1 MASYQTV
8 RQSVTDPEVTLI
20 LNSSLKL
27 SLQGCL
33 LSTGKPDVFQQE
45 VWWSRRPPSSV
56 HSKCLGGILTSLA
69 ARDPGLIVTDRIS
82 NEAPFE
88 ESSLV
93 VLGVPS

>member
-33 LSTGKPDVFQQE
+33 LSTGKPDVFHQK
-45 VWWSRRPPSSV
+45 VRWSRRPPSSV
-56 HSKCLGGILTSLA
+56 HSKCLGGILTPLA

>member
-1 MASYQTV
+1 M
-8 RQSVTDPEVTLI
+8 TDPEVTLI

-33 LSTGKPDVFQQE
+33 LYTGTPDVFQQE
-45 VWWSRRPPSSV
+45 VWWSRRSPSPV
-56 HSKCLGGILTSLA
+56 HSKCLGGILTPLA